1 MAHLILDRV
10 LETTTTT
17 GTGIITLNGNVAG
30 FRAFSLLGNGNTTDY
45 LIIDEDR
52 NQWEIGI
59 GTYGS
64 SGNTLSRTTV
74 VLSTN
79 SNNAVNFQTGTK
91 YVKITNAASKTITTD
106 NISTYAQ
113 PLDADLTAIAALTGT
128 TGLLKKTAA
137 NTWTLDTSAYLTGI
151 TSGMV
156 TTALGFTPYN
166 ATNPSGYYSSGS
178 NASFGTLSASSTVS
192 GVGFSTY
199 LASPPA
205 IGATTA
211 STGAFTT
218 LSASGAV
225 TLSGGTAN
233 GVAYLNGSKVLTTGS
248 ALTFDG
254 SNFGIGTSSPSYK
267 LDVNGTGKFSSSS
280 ATPLYANST
289 GASDTI
295 ISYAGTGNII
305 LTGVG
310 RSSDNSSKIRFLN
323 NAFSSELSS
332 ITETG
337 TSNLAFATAT
347 AERMRIDYLGN
358 INIGSGSAAGASG
371 RYLDVQNTGSDANSF
386 ALTRYI
392 TQQVGS
398 ASTTSADVG
407 KNKAGTFFI
416 NNNETNL
423 AAAIVLANA
432 GSERMRIDYSG
443 NVFMG
448 KSGQSPTVIGNSFG
462 LSANGVGYNES
473 VSTNT
478 GGTLALWYLNRQSS
492 TGDIFVFRQASAG
505 VGSITVTGSATAYN
519 TTSDYRLKI
528 IFGSVSGSGE
538 RIDSLEP
545 VEYEWKSDGLRTRG
559 FLAHKF
565 QEVYPNSVTGEKD
578 AVDADGKPVYQTM
591 QASTSEVI
599 ADLVAEIQSL
609 RKRITTLEAK

>member
-178 NASFGTLSASSTVS
+178 NASFGTLSASSTV
-192 GVGFSTY
+192 
-199 LASPPA
+199 
-205 IGATTA
+205 
-211 STGAFTT
+211 
-218 LSASGAV
+218 

-233 GVAYLNGSKVLTTGS
+233 GVAYLNASKVLTTGS

-254 SNFGIGTSSPSYK
+254 SRFAVTTSTPATTPSWLSADTAVLSQTSNSILQLHVGVSGGVTGIGFSTGSTRNAGLISFDTGSPSFIYS
-267 LDVNGTGKFSSSS
+267 LSGTEQMRL
-280 ATPLYANST
+280 TST
-289 GASDTI
+289 GLGIGMSLPSTRLDLGVSSNAGLRIRNGVQNVTSLFYNQTDGSTLI
-295 ISYAGTGNII
+295 RGATDAGTGF
-305 LTGVG
+305 LVFETGVG
-310 RSSDNSSKIRFLN
+310 
-323 NAFSSELSS
+323 
-332 ITETG
+332 T
-337 TSNLAFATAT
+337 
-347 AERMRIDYLGN
+347 ERMRIDSSGN
-358 INIGSGSAAGASG
+358 
-371 RYLDVQNTGSDANSF
+371 L
-386 ALTRYI
+386 L
-392 TQQVGS
+392 VG
-398 ASTTSADVG
+398 TTSTISGAHVS
-407 KNKAGTFFI
+407 I
-416 NNNETNL
+416 TNT
-423 AAAIVLANA
+423 NA
-432 GSERMRIDYSG
+432 GQAG
-443 NVFMG
+443 LG
-448 KSGQSPTVIGNSFG
+448 IG
-462 LSANGVGYNES
+462 
-473 VSTNT
+473 NT
-478 GGTLALWYLNRQSS
+478 GGSS
-492 TGDIFVFRQASAG
+492 LTTAISFRNSNG
-505 VGSITVTGSATAYN
+505 EVGTIQTNGSATAYN
-519 TTSDYRLKI
+519 TSSDYRLKTVL
-528 IFGSVSGSGE
+528 GSVSGSGE

-578 AVDADGKPVYQTM
+578 AVDDDGKPVYQTM

>member
-178 NASFGTLSASSTVS
+178 NASFGTLSASSTV
-192 GVGFSTY
+192 
-199 LASPPA
+199 
-205 IGATTA
+205 
-211 STGAFTT
+211 
-218 LSASGAV
+218 

-248 ALTFDG
+248 ALTYNGTGLGVGVASATYPIDIAGTNPRIRINETTGYVLTSYVNNVGQFDVG
-254 SNFGIGTSSPSYK
+254 RDSAAGAVSGASYAGFFDLAGNYPILWRINSTEQMRLTSTGLGIGTSSITSGFK
-267 LDVNGTGKFSSSS
+267 LDIEAARALTLLKSTTGTNDVFHRLSNTGGNLSFGLDDS
-280 ATPLYANST
+280 AGSNQTGTAYAAYLWNTANSPLIF
-289 GASDTI
+289 A
-295 ISYAGTGNII
+295 A
-305 LTGVG
+305 
-310 RSSDNSSKIRFLN
+310 N
-323 NAFSSELSS
+323 N
-332 ITETG
+332 T
-337 TSNLAFATAT
+337 
-347 AERMRIDYLGN
+347 ERMRLD
-358 INIGSGSAAGASG
+358 ASG
-371 RYLDVQNTGSDANSF
+371 NL
-386 ALTRYI
+386 L
-392 TQQVGS
+392 VG
-398 ASTTSADVG
+398 TTSTISGAHVS
-407 KNKAGTFFI
+407 I
-416 NNNETNL
+416 TNT
-423 AAAIVLANA
+423 NA
-432 GSERMRIDYSG
+432 GQAG
-443 NVFMG
+443 LG
-448 KSGQSPTVIGNSFG
+448 IG
-462 LSANGVGYNES
+462 
-473 VSTNT
+473 NT
-478 GGTLALWYLNRQSS
+478 GGSS
-492 TGDIFVFRQASAG
+492 LTTAISFRNSNG
-505 VGSITVTGSATAYN
+505 EVGTIQTNGSATAYN
-519 TTSDYRLKI
+519 TASDQRLKTDLGLSMSTDVIGNTI
-528 IFGSVSGSGE
+528 IHDF
-538 RIDSLEP
+538 
-545 VEYEWKSDGLRTRG
+545 EWKTDGSKSRGVFAQEAYQVKPEAVSVGKDELNDDGLPVHPWG
-559 FLAHKF
+559 VDYSKYVPDLI
-565 QEVYPNSVTGEKD
+565 VYC
-578 AVDADGKPVYQTM
+578 Q
-591 QASTSEVI
+591 Q
-599 ADLVAEIQSL
+599 L
-609 RKRITTLEAK
+609 RKELNELKQKVN